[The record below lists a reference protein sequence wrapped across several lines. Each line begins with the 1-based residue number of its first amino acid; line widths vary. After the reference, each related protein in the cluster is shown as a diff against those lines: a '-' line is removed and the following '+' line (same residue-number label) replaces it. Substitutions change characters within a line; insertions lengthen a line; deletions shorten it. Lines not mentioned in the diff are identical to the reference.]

1 MPSIDPIHEPPSLT
15 RSTTVVFDPAGNPSF
30 QITAAN
36 KSYKHQYSNIYFVRL
51 RLLRQFVEERARKR
65 WGNHQSNPILVPRVL
80 EVVKSRMC
88 YIIGTVYMDMPLK
101 PNVIEDLA
109 RDQSIPPPPPNSKF
123 HSPEDNVMLED
134 ESGRIQLVGEY
145 IKNARLVTGVIV
157 GALGAE
163 TPSGDFEVV
172 DLCYPGMAPQE
183 SLEDSQQQED
193 GMDIDDDSSNSDEWI
208 AVVSG
213 LGVGSSSPPDAQIQM
228 LVEYLTGEEGGVA
241 EQVSAAQISRLI
253 VAGNSLAQ
261 LLPTGKG
268 ESDDIESSSKKSKRY
283 GYDATTFSP
292 HPVLTLS
299 DYLHDIASTLPVHI
313 LPGESDPSGTILPQ
327 QALPKAM
334 FGAVA
339 KLPTFSCETNPT
351 YLRLGC
357 QSGVPG
363 RPLLE
368 RNLLINSGQPLDDM
382 FKYLPSPPNT
392 RLSILES
399 TLKWRHMAPTAPD
412 TLWCHPYFGT
422 DPFIITTTPD
432 LYIVGN
438 QRRFATK
445 IVVDQDKNGEGSK
458 ARCRVVLV
466 PEFSRTGVLVLINL
480 RSLDARTVTFA
491 VQGMTGAGDTDNVE
505 QPEPPVTPSPPPLEP
520 ASTAP
525 KSSLSSEYL

>member
-1 MPSIDPIHEPPSLT
+1 PPSLT

-357 QSGVPG
+357 QSGVSG
-363 RPLLE
+363 RPPLE

-505 QPEPPVTPSPPPLEP
+505 QQPPVTPSPPPLEP